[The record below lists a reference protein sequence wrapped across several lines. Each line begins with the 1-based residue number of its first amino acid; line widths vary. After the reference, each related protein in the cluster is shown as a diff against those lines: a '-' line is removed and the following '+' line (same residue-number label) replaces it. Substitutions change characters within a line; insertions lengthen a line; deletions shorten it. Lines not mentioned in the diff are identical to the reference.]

1 MTATRISHIKAVCSD
16 SKNNVFIHN
25 YPVNSYYSR
34 GKELKLFKSK
44 NQELGECNNE
54 TVDLNCVIVLKT
66 LTFVV
71 NPTDIEQIFDQH
83 KLKLPKIKQI
93 QFNNP
98 SAILGSEGLFEILYI
113 PPKYYNMGFQIGDWC
128 IPLENDNFGT
138 WSTFTTVKD
147 IKSLL
152 KIKPVNVNN
161 DYGTPIV
168 SSNLDIYSCSI
179 LSVNSLAAYTLLN
192 EIVKEWNDDL
202 EQDYIVINLPN
213 SQMGKLLLQMAK
225 YKGIKSIAVLSDKEI
240 SSEEEIS
247 SILFKYG
254 ATYVISESK
263 CKSKHFLETELPK
276 TLGQHGRVRLALDAI
291 SGESTYHLANML
303 SENGK
308 IVTYGA
314 SSPLPSQMPTDKLIF
329 DNCQHIGFWMS
340 REQKQNPSLKVNVLK
355 KILPLFEK
363 GILKMP
369 TDNIQEIVWD
379 YANRDD
385 TIFLRELKKNIDA
398 KKKVLVRIKH

>member
-1 MTATRISHIKAVCSD
+1 MKLPKVSNFKAVCSD
-16 SKNNVFIHN
+16 SDNNVFIHN
-25 YPVNSYYSR
+25 YPANSYYSR
-34 GKELKLFKSK
+34 GNELKKKITKGTADEEIVNLSS
-44 NQELGECNNE
+44 
-54 TVDLNCVIVLKT
+54 VIVLKT

-71 NPTDIEQIFDQH
+71 NPTDIEQITNQH
-83 KLKLPKIKQI
+83 KLKLSKHKQI

-98 SAILGSEGLFEILYI
+98 SAILGSEGLFEIVQI
-113 PPKYYNMGFQIGDWC
+113 PPKYYNMGFQVGDWC

-138 WSTFTTVKD
+138 WTTFTTVKD
-147 IKSLL
+147 IKNLL

-161 DYGTPIV
+161 DYGTPRV

-202 EQDYIVINLPN
+202 EQDYIVINMPN

-225 YKGIKSIAVLSDKEI
+225 YKGIKSIAVLLD
-240 SSEEEIS
+240 EEIQREEDIS
-247 SILFKYG
+247 KVLFKCG

-263 CKSKHFLETELPK
+263 CKSPEFLNVELPK
-276 TLGQHGRVRLALDAI
+276 TLGEHGRVRLALDAI
-291 SGESTYHLANML
+291 SGESSFHLANML

-308 IVTYGA
+308 IVTYGIA
-314 SSPLPSQMPTDKLIF
+314 SEAPSVISADKLIF

-340 REQKQNPSLKVNVLK
+340 KEQRQNPHLKVNILK

-369 TDNIQEIVWD
+369 KGNIEEIVWD
-379 YANRDD
+379 YTKRDD
-385 TIFLRELKKNIDA
+385 SIFLKALLAHIKD
-398 KKKVLVRIKH
+398 KKKVLVKIKH